1 LDRRIDVDAVCRLIN
16 ALLPAGYPVI
26 ADVAHLLQT
35 SPRTLQR
42 RLKEAG
48 VSYSDLVEHCRR
60 EKSCQAL
67 VFSRD
72 SIRDIAGSLGY
83 RDVSSFTRAF
93 RRWTGV
99 TPSTLAKAV
108 ARLE

>member
-1 LDRRIDVDAVCRLIN
+1 MI
-16 ALLPAGYPVI
+16 G
-26 ADVAHLLQT
+26 DVAHLLQT

-67 VFSRD
+67 IFSRD
-72 SIRDIAGSLGY
+72 SIQDIAVSLGY
-83 RDVSSFTRAF
+83 RDMSSFTRAF
-93 RRWTGV
+93 RRWAGV
-99 TPSTLAKAV
+99 SPLAFRRAAQLGCSAGV
-108 ARLE
+108 R